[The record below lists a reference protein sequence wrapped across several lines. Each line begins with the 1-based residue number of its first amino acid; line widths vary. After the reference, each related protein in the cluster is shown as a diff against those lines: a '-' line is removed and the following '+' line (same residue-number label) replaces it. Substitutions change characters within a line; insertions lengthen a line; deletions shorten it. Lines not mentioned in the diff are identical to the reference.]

1 MMPHLIG
8 LDPSTMLYKGL
19 SAAIPEIMFGWD
31 MPEGD
36 GPKCLMVLDP
46 GRYPTP
52 VTQSMTLR
60 LTVVDRHA
68 DGSGDWA
75 AACVLTRRI
84 HRWLLRHATDYP
96 CAPWRSSPDRCA
108 RTTTGW
114 AARPRTARS
123 C

>member
-8 LDPSTMLYKGL
+8 LDPSTMLYRGL
-19 SAAIPEIMFGWD
+19 SAALPEVAFGWD

-52 VTQSMTLR
+52 G
-60 LTVVDRHA
+60 HP
-68 DGSGDWA
+68 
-75 AACVLTRRI
+75 I
-84 HRWLLRHATDYP
+84 HDSP
-96 CAPWRSSPDRCA
+96 PDR
-108 RTTTGW
+108 R
-114 AARPRTARS
+114 RPP